1 MIRILMNKIYKN
13 LTWISEMYT
22 ENLDGIVNEY
32 NNKYHST
39 IKRQPANVKS
49 STYINFGIEIMV
61 KILNLNLGVMLEH
74 QNIETVLSEWRIFC
88 H

>member
-32 NNKYHST
+32 NNKFHST

-49 STYINFGIEIMV
+49 STYINFGIEIII

>member
-32 NNKYHST
+32 NNKFHST

-49 STYINFGIEIMV
+49 STYINFGIEIMI

>member
-32 NNKYHST
+32 NNKFHST

>member
-32 NNKYHST
+32 NNKFHST

-49 STYINFGIEIMV
+49 STYINFVIEIMV

>member
-32 NNKYHST
+32 NNKFHST

-49 STYINFGIEIMV
+49 STYINFGIEIMI
-61 KILNLNLGVMLEH
+61 KILNLNLGVILEH

>member
-1 MIRILMNKIYKN
+1 
-13 LTWISEMYT
+13 MYT

-32 NNKYHST
+32 NNKFHST

-49 STYINFGIEIMV
+49 STYINFGIEIMI

-74 QNIETVLSEWRIFC
+74 QNIETVLSE
-88 H
+88 